1 MLRGTYRIR
10 TAESEHRETNVVS
23 TDTCAQPFGGRRR
36 LRLVPLATAFVLAA
50 AAPARAAVPTI
61 NRLIS
66 PQYQAKSG
74 DTATTAG
81 VAVVAGLTAHPAGRH
96 GGSTISYRT
105 RNSRYQLQNAS
116 FLLVARSPG
125 YVVNPERAMSA
136 PIPPYN
142 RLQIAPQIS
151 TRAAVTHEPRAIS
164 SGDARLLLRL
174 GLGLGLAY
182 IVFLAT
188 WFWRTRNRTEGAAA
202 RVVRF

>member
-1 MLRGTYRIR
+1 
-10 TAESEHRETNVVS
+10 
-23 TDTCAQPFGGRRR
+23 
-36 LRLVPLATAFVLAA
+36 LVPLATAFVLAA
-50 AAPARAAVPTI
+50 AAPAGAAAPTV

-81 VAVVAGLTAHPAGRH
+81 VAVVASLSAHPAGRH
-96 GGSTISYRT
+96 GGSTISHRT
-105 RNSRYQLQNAS
+105 RNARYQLQNSS
-116 FLLVARSPG
+116 FLLLARSPR
-125 YVVNPERAMSA
+125 YIVNPVHAMSA

-142 RLQIAPQIS
+142 YLRIAPQIS
-151 TRAAVTHEPRAIS
+151 PRAAVTHEPRAIS